1 MGKRL
6 MGWWLVVLVSAA
18 MFGGGTAIA
27 QTARDSAAQDPPAQV
42 RQLLDLL
49 NDPAVRSWLE
59 RERAAQPAPV
69 SVPEAVDPVTGQLDT
84 IRNQIAGIGA
94 ALPRL
99 PVELGQI
106 ADTSLR
112 QIRERGILPVVI
124 VLVGFL
130 ALGGGFEWLYW
141 RLSRRNIRWLIAQPL
156 DSVSNRL
163 LAVAVRLGFGTGA
176 ICSFAL
182 GSVGA
187 FLAFDWP
194 PLLRL
199 LVLNYLLALLA
210 QRMSVVVG
218 RFLLAPGGERFRII
232 PMDTAAAWFWHRR
245 LTVVVGWIAFGMA
258 TINFLAP
265 LGLSHDVVNLI
276 ISGLSLVTLLLTL
289 EIIWRRPATTA
300 AHPLLGPRAVS
311 VLATLF
317 FLALWVL
324 RAIGASGI
332 MWTLAVVVG
341 LPVVVGVVQ
350 RSVNHILRPPGSE
363 HGDQEIPTV
372 LAVCL
377 ERGLRALLIIGSALL
392 LARAWQ
398 VDLGALT
405 VQDTL
410 GTRAIRGVLSGVM
423 VLLIADFLWHLV
435 KTIIDRKLAEALAS
449 TETEGDVAR
458 RMGRLRTLLPILRN
472 VLFIV
477 FAAMAVLMVL
487 AGLGVEVGPLIAGAG
502 VVGVA
507 VGFGAQTLVK
517 DIISG
522 MFFLL
527 DDAFRVGEYIQSGS
541 YKGTVESFS
550 LRSVKLRHHRG
561 PLFTVPFGSLG
572 AIQNMSRDWVIDKFP
587 IRITYDS
594 DIEKARKLVKQIGR
608 DLAADPEFAAD
619 ILEPM
624 KMQGVEAFGD
634 FAVELRVKM
643 MTKPGQ
649 QFTIRRKAF
658 ALIKKAFEQN
668 GIKFAMPTVQVAGS
682 DEAAEAAVARTA
694 FDATAKPAPSAA

>member
-1 MGKRL
+1 MIKL
-6 MGWWLVVLVSAA
+6 IAGWWLLVLA
-18 MFGGGTAIA
+18 MVFAGTPVLA
-27 QTARDSAAQDPPAQV
+27 QTPADTPAQV

-49 NDPAVRSWLE
+49 RDPAVRAWLE
-59 RERAAQPAPV
+59 RERALGEPAAAAAPA
-69 SVPEAVDPVTGQLDT
+69 SDPVTGQLDA
-84 IRNQIAGIGA
+84 IRNQIAGLGA
-94 ALPRL
+94 AVPRL
-99 PVELGQI
+99 PIELGHI
-106 ADTSLR
+106 AETSLA
-112 QIRERGILPVVI
+112 QVRERGILPVLVI
-124 VLVGFL
+124 LVGFL
-130 ALGGGFEWLYW
+130 ALGGGLEWLYW
-141 RLSRRNIRWLIAQPL
+141 RLSRRNIRWLIGQPL

-163 LAVAVRLGFGTGA
+163 MAVAVRLGFGIGA
-176 ICSFAL
+176 ICCFAL

-199 LVLNYLLALLA
+199 IVLNYLLALLA
-210 QRMSVVVG
+210 LRMSVVLG
-218 RFLLAPGGERFRII
+218 RFLLAPGGERFRIV
-232 PMDTAAAWFWHRR
+232 PMDTARAWFWHRR
-245 LTVVVGWIAFGMA
+245 LTVLVGWIAFAIA

-265 LGLSHDVVNLI
+265 LGLSYDVANLI

-289 EIIWRRPATTA
+289 EVVWRRPAPVRI
-300 AHPLLGPRAVS
+300 HPLIGPRALS
-311 VLATLF
+311 VLATIF
-317 FLALWVL
+317 FLAQWVL
-324 RAIGASGI
+324 RAIGATGI

-341 LPVVVGVVQ
+341 LPVVIGVVQ
-350 RSVNHILRPPGSE
+350 RSVNHLLRPPGSE
-363 HGDQEIPTV
+363 HADQDLPTV

-377 ERGLRALLIIGSALL
+377 ERGLRAVLIIGSALL

-410 GTRAIRGVLSGVM
+410 STRAIRGVLSGVM

-435 KTIIDRKLAEALAS
+435 KTLIDRKLAEAHAA
-449 TETEGDVAR
+449 TETEGDIAR

-477 FAAMAVLMVL
+477 FSVMAVLMVL
-487 AGLGVEVGPLIAGAG
+487 AGLGIEVGPLVAGAG

-527 DDAFRVGEYIQSGS
+527 DDAFRVGEYIQSGA

-572 AIQNMSRDWVIDKFP
+572 AIQNMSRDWVIDKFS

-594 DIEKARKLVKQIGR
+594 DIEKARKLVKQIGQ

-619 ILEPM
+619 IIEPM
-624 KMQGVEAFGD
+624 KMQGVEAFSD
-634 FAVELRVKM
+634 FAVEMRVKM

-649 QFTIRRKAF
+649 QFTIRRKAY
-658 ALIKKAFEQN
+658 ALIKKAFEAN
-668 GIKFAMPTVQVAGS
+668 GIKFAMPTVQVSGGDDAV
-682 DEAAEAAVARTA
+682 EAAVARTA
-694 FDATAKPAPSAA
+694 LDAAEKPAPSAA